1 MFPIKVVF
9 IERKKAG
16 MSYPAWPFLLI
27 SLSILA
33 VAGWIVKR
41 YFIFLIPPCG
51 LHKLTGIPCP
61 TCGFTRMVFALLE
74 FDFKEALAVQPFMF
88 LALMFFIIWIIA
100 GMIALVF
107 GKFLYIEIPKFW
119 KRNLWIPI
127 LAFFLLNWIY
137 LIYYGV

>member
-1 MFPIKVVF
+1 
-9 IERKKAG
+9 
-16 MSYPAWPFLLI
+16 
-27 SLSILA
+27 SILA
-33 VAGWIVKR
+33 AAGWIVKR

-74 FDFKEALAVQPFMF
+74 LDFKEALAVQTFMF

-127 LAFFLLNWIY
+127 LALFLLNWIY

>member
-1 MFPIKVVF
+1 MFPIKVVL

-33 VAGWIVKR
+33 AAGWIVKR

-74 FDFKEALAVQPFMF
+74 LDFKEALAVQPFMF

-127 LAFFLLNWIY
+127 LALFLLNWIY